1 MKSMSTPARI
11 GAVFVLAPA
20 MLVLA
25 SGPALA
31 ADGVI
36 ISNTETVQAHL
47 DADGT
52 VHDARVYE
60 QVALQGNGTVT
71 VTNPVST
78 HKLRNLDGFRDFT
91 VKNGNIVSTQTVKGE
106 QRLRAVS
113 DYDKALPLKV
123 SASYKLDGKSVRA
136 GDVVGKAGRLEV
148 RYKVENA
155 TGKDQKLMFDDGTGK
170 QVTKTQKVVIPM
182 VGSLTTVLPNTFV
195 DVASA
200 EANMAGDGHGQT
212 KMSFTMTLFAPV
224 ATPISQFGYSATITD
239 GVIPDA
245 SISALPVSPLDSPSF
260 KGAAASYKGGAD
272 TGVTLTAGATEID
285 ANVLK
290 LRDGAQTL
298 IAGLIQLR
306 DGAKKLNT
314 GLAGQAAPGADKLAD
329 GASKLE
335 AGAGQLATGAGD
347 AKAGAGQLA
356 DGSGKLAAGAKKLNT
371 GAGAL
376 KDGLSQASAKAPEL
390 IDGLD
395 QVYGGL
401 ELVDG
406 GLVTMYGGIGQL
418 PTKAKPLHDG
428 IAKMLAGIGDKTT
441 DGTLIFGV
449 ETIRTRLAAAT
460 VGGGSLDRLKGGADQ
475 VSLGLGDAVAGLG
488 NPSTPGLTARYG
500 VGQVKLGLDAAL
512 LAGGSIDRLTAA
524 ATAAGATTAC
534 SKDPVCESNMAAVL
548 NGIDVTLRGNTQGG
562 SETLGKVATGLGII
576 SDGLAVKAIPGLG
589 QVSGGLAELKARL
602 SEAVVGLTRV
612 ECGLSSA
619 TLPGVCD
626 TDRPGLL
633 EGLGA
638 VDGGVSQL
646 VSGVVAQV
654 QGGIGKAADVAPA
667 QKTLRGGTHAVMG
680 GIDLIAEGGLTL
692 LDGLDQLDAG
702 AGQLKAGTGEVAT
715 GAGKLAPG
723 ASQLS
728 DGLGKLSAGA
738 NQLSDGT
745 VQLSDG
751 ADKFAA
757 GLGDAA
763 TGSGTLA
770 DGLVTAAEGG
780 EALPAGAS
788 RLSAEGTSKLV
799 VAGKS
804 TAADYGLKYAVIA
817 AGAQRAKTEGMAYGA
832 PADAAGATAYSLEI
846 SGANGDGGRSLGR
859 GAGALA
865 LFGSGAGLVMFRRRI
880 V

>member
-91 VKNGNIVSTQTVKGE
+91 VKNGNIVSTQTVKNE
-106 QRLRAVS
+106 QRLRTVS
-113 DYDKALPLKV
+113 DYDKDLPLKV

-356 DGSGKLAAGAKKLNT
+356 DGSGKLAAGAKKLDA

-376 KDGLSQASAKAPEL
+376 KDGLGQASAKAPGL

-406 GLVTMYGGIGQL
+406 GLVKMYGGIGQL
-418 PTKAKPLHDG
+418 PTKAQPLHDG
-428 IAKMLAGIGDKTT
+428 IQQLLTGLGDKTT

-449 ETIRTRLAAAT
+449 ETIRARLSAAT
-460 VGGGSLDRLKGGADQ
+460 AGGGSLDRLKGGADQ
-475 VSLGLGDAVAGLG
+475 VKSGLGAAVAGLG
-488 NPSTPGLTARYG
+488 EPSTSHTARYG
-500 VGQVKLGLDAAL
+500 VGQVRQGLDNAL
-512 LAGGSIDRLTAA
+512 VAGGSIDRLKAV
-524 ATAAGATTAC
+524 ATAARTTVAC
-534 SKDPVCESNMAAVL
+534 STDPVCDGNMAAVL

-562 SETLGKVATGLGII
+562 SDALGQVATGLAAI

-589 QVSGGLAELKARL
+589 QVSDGLAELKVRL

-612 ECGLSSA
+612 ECGLSNA
-619 TLPGVCD
+619 ALPGVCSP
-626 TDRPGLL
+626 DRPGLL
-633 EGLGA
+633 QGLGA
-638 VDGGVSQL
+638 VDRGVSQL
-646 VSGVVAQV
+646 VSGVEAQV
-654 QGGIGKAADVAPA
+654 QGGIGEAADVAPD

-692 LDGLDQLDAG
+692 LDGLDRLSAG
-702 AGQLKAGTGEVAT
+702 AGRLTAGTGALVT
-715 GAGKLAPG
+715 GTNKLAPG
-723 ASQLS
+723 ASQLYV
-728 DGLGKLSAGA
+728 GLGKISSGA
-738 NQLSDGT
+738 TQLSDGT

-751 ADKFAA
+751 ADKLAA

-770 DGLVTAAEGG
+770 DGLVKAADGG
-780 EALPAGAS
+780 KALPAGAS
-788 RLSAEGTSKLV
+788 KLSAEGTSKLV
-799 VAGKS
+799 AAGRS
-804 TAADYGLKYAVIA
+804 TAADYGLKYAVIV
-817 AGAQRAKTEGMAYGA
+817 AGAERAQTEGMAYGA

-846 SGANGDGGRSLGR
+846 SGANGDGGTSMGR
-859 GAGALA
+859 GVGALA
-865 LFGSGAGLVMFRRRI
+865 LFGTGAGLVMFRRRI